1 MVKVTSCDAVKSA
14 CVLLSSLT
22 AACCR
27 LSMGSAG
34 TLTLQTPVTGGTN
47 RMIKRCFGLILAA
60 AMLTAAAGAS
70 AAPALS
76 PEEVIEQVAVPMAQK
91 NDDANYS
98 NDELKELITV
108 LNENGITLDES
119 SEVMQA
125 YASGHGYWERETL
138 REICLSVFGSDEKA
152 WTIDQRY
159 CYGEIMVAIGAF
171 GLNVCVL
178 PGEGDMSVE
187 DAHILAAHALEDAF
201 DIDLPLQSD
210 AQWLIYES
218 FGLGLD
224 VETGS
229 YPPKNARWS
238 FVYFDRAS
246 DRSVY
251 TVSFDRAGGDIQ
263 TSRHDESEDRS
274 DTADATRLTDS
285 GAQEAMEHFG
295 EMMHFWPPEMVQQ
308 VFGDDYAVPSEE
320 EYRKAVQIAEDAVM
334 ERYGETALTGPAPFQ
349 IGVLHQRFDDT
360 AEAGRVQLNW
370 DFVFT
375 TDPDHISD
383 GYRVQ
388 FIQFQ
393 YTDGKEE
400 IDALTVGPANMGNG

>member
-1 MVKVTSCDAVKSA
+1 
-14 CVLLSSLT
+14 
-22 AACCR
+22 
-27 LSMGSAG
+27 
-34 TLTLQTPVTGGTN
+34 
-47 RMIKRCFGLILAA
+47 MIKQCFGLILAA

-159 CYGEIMVAIGAF
+159 RYGEIMVAIGAF

-285 GAQEAMEHFG
+285 GAH
-295 EMMHFWPPEMVQQ
+295 
-308 VFGDDYAVPSEE
+308 
-320 EYRKAVQIAEDAVM
+320 RK
-334 ERYGETALTGPAPFQ
+334 P
-349 IGVLHQRFDDT
+349 
-360 AEAGRVQLNW
+360 W
-370 DFVFT
+370 S
-375 TDPDHISD
+375 ISA
-383 GYRVQ
+383 
-388 FIQFQ
+388 
-393 YTDGKEE
+393 K
-400 IDALTVGPANMGNG
+400 

>member
-1 MVKVTSCDAVKSA
+1 
-14 CVLLSSLT
+14 
-22 AACCR
+22 
-27 LSMGSAG
+27 
-34 TLTLQTPVTGGTN
+34 
-47 RMIKRCFGLILAA
+47 MIKRCFGLILAA

-108 LNENGITLDES
+108 LNGNGITLDEN

-138 REICLSVFGSDEKA
+138 REIL
-152 WTIDQRY
+152 
-159 CYGEIMVAIGAF
+159 
-171 GLNVCVL
+171 
-178 PGEGDMSVE
+178 SVE

-308 VFGDDYAVPSEE
+308 VYGDDYAVPSEE